1 VNANVQREGFFCG
14 DGGGKPKFRLP
25 YKYFKKKKREISSI
39 CKRIRGLVV
48 SYVLSIKHWV
58 VSGGSEQ
65 VDDVVSKLRLRPL
78 LVPSESRSR
87 RRDSSRKK
95 GAKGRSILDVSWR
108 MPIVQLLTHSPNS
121 QVDACAHFDFI
132 SGFFSSNKQKV
143 CFVFFSLSRFAVSNF
158 LSILFFAS
166 STRKTNFAKNKKK
179 KCLVVYQLQPK
190 LMLRTMS

>member
-1 VNANVQREGFFCG
+1 MFNGKDFFAVTVAG
-14 DGGGKPKFRLP
+14 NQNSDFPINIS
-25 YKYFKKKKREISSI
+25 KKKKKEISSI

-190 LMLRTMS
+190 LKLRTMS

>member
-87 RRDSSRKK
+87 RRDLSRKK
-95 GAKGRSILDVSWR
+95 RGEREIHPR
-108 MPIVQLLTHSPNS
+108 CIM
-121 QVDACAHFDFI
+121 AHAD
-132 SGFFSSNKQKV
+132 
-143 CFVFFSLSRFAVSNF
+143 
-158 LSILFFAS
+158 S
-166 STRKTNFAKNKKK
+166 STPHSLA
-179 KCLVVYQLQPK
+179 
-190 LMLRTMS
+190 

>member
-1 VNANVQREGFFCG
+1 VVASKWMMWCLSSAFGPSWCHPSRGV
-14 DGGGKPKFRLP
+14 GGGTRV
-25 YKYFKKKKREISSI
+25 E
-39 CKRIRGLVV
+39 
-48 SYVLSIKHWV
+48 
-58 VSGGSEQ
+58 
-65 VDDVVSKLRLRPL
+65 
-78 LVPSESRSR
+78 
-87 RRDSSRKK
+87 KK

-166 STRKTNFAKNKKK
+166 STRKTNFAKKFKK